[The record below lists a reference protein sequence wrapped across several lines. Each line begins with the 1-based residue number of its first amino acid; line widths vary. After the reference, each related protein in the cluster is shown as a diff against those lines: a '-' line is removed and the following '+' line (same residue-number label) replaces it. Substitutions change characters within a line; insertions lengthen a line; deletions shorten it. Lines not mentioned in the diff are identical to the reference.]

1 MLCCYCRGQ
10 SCCLVTAHWN
20 SIVRFTDEREI
31 CRSLAELTFK
41 VLLTFKTPGGQR
53 VGGGGGGRNNSKM
66 LISRALWHTCMI
78 MTVPSSCK
86 VGTPLQGG

>member
-1 MLCCYCRGQ
+1 M
-10 SCCLVTAHWN
+10 TADWN
-20 SIVRFTDEREI
+20 SIVLFTDESEI

-53 VGGGGGGRNNSKM
+53 VGGGGRNNSKM
-66 LISRALWHTCMI
+66 LISRALRHTCMI

-86 VGTPLQGG
+86 GGTPLQGG